1 MSKITHRN
9 PKPARKLTACSLRKN
24 SHEGHNGRQGKGPKT
39 CFHSSC
45 PLWPLCE
52 ASAFQSLADLGC
64 TLAPAELTRQ
74 KILAGCECH
83 ARTSPDMKAALL
95 LLGIGGALW
104 LSGCASNPDDP
115 DQVKLGPSIQEQR
128 KDAKKTEE
136 FAKSLPKPHE

>member
-1 MSKITHRN
+1 
-9 PKPARKLTACSLRKN
+9 
-24 SHEGHNGRQGKGPKT
+24 
-39 CFHSSC
+39 
-45 PLWPLCE
+45 
-52 ASAFQSLADLGC
+52 
-64 TLAPAELTRQ
+64 
-74 KILAGCECH
+74 
-83 ARTSPDMKAALL
+83 MKAALL